1 MSSVI
6 PYGRQYIDSEDIRA
20 VSRALKQ
27 EKLTTGPLVEKFEK
41 KISSFTDAKYTIACN
56 SGTSALY
63 LAFQSIGLS
72 KNDIVIMP

>member
-41 KISSFTDAKYTIACN
+41 KISSFTDAKYTIA
-56 SGTSALY
+56 
-63 LAFQSIGLS
+63 
-72 KNDIVIMP
+72 